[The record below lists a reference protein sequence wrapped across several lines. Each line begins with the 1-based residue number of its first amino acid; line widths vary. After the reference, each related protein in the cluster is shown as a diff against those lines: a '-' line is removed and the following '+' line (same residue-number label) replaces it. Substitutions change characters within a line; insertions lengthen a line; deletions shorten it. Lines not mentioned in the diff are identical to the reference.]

1 MLSSDNFNNV
11 LMVARDLCQKV
22 IQFGDTVCDCTAGNG
37 NDTVFLA
44 SLVGENGKVYAFD
57 VQEKAIENTRKK
69 LEENQFVKR
78 VILINDGHEKI
89 DEYVKEMAKLFIFN
103 LGYLPKL
110 SHEITTKADTTLEAV
125 KKCMKLLLK
134 SGIIVINVYYGHE
147 NGKEEKKI
155 LEEFCQKIN
164 QKEFNVFKLYF
175 MNQVNN
181 PPELICIERRN

>member
-1 MLSSDNFNNV
+1 MNSDNFNNV
-11 LMVARDLCQKV
+11 VTIAKDICKKV
-22 IQFGDTVCDCTAGNG
+22 IKAGDTACDCTAGNG
-37 NDTVFLA
+37 NDTFFLA

-57 VQEKAIENTRKK
+57 VQKKAIENTEKK
-69 LEENQFVKR
+69 LKENGLIGR
-78 VILINDGHEKI
+78 VSLINTGHEKV
-89 DEYVKEMAKLFIFN
+89 DEYVKEKVKLFIFN

-110 SHEITTKADTTLEAV
+110 SHEITTKAGTTLEAV

-134 SGIIVINVYYGHE
+134 NGVIIINVYYGHA
-147 NGKEEKKI
+147 NGKEEKKT

-164 QKEFNVFKLYF
+164 QKEFNVFKLFF